1 MGPGLDTRAVDEL
14 PPVTWNPAC
23 RINSEPNLSTPSILW
38 RHSWGASGR
47 SVRLVHRI
55 KWRGPLRQ
63 LDDGDWLV
71 QVTIVQ
77 TGELAEYRLSRIV
90 GDPDAV

>member
-1 MGPGLDTRAVDEL
+1 MPDQLGTKPVDTRD
-14 PPVTWNPAC
+14 PVT
-23 RINSEPNLSTPSILW
+23 SLLGSIKTF
-38 RHSWGASGR
+38 GPVGPPYE
-47 SVRLVHRI
+47 V
-55 KWRGPLRQ
+55 GEPLRQ

>member
-1 MGPGLDTRAVDEL
+1 MSHQRGTNPVDSL
-14 PPVTWNPAC
+14 NPV
-23 RINSEPNLSTPSILW
+23 
-38 RHSWGASGR
+38 ASQ
-47 SVRLVHRI
+47 LARI
-55 KWRGPLRQ
+55 KTFGPVGPPYEVGEPLRQ

>member
-1 MGPGLDTRAVDEL
+1 MPDKLGTKPVDTLELVASQLGSIKTFGPVG
-14 PPVTWNPAC
+14 PPYKV
-23 RINSEPNLSTPSILW
+23 SE
-38 RHSWGASGR
+38 
-47 SVRLVHRI
+47 
-55 KWRGPLRQ
+55 PLRQ
-63 LDDGDWLV
+63 LNDGDWLA